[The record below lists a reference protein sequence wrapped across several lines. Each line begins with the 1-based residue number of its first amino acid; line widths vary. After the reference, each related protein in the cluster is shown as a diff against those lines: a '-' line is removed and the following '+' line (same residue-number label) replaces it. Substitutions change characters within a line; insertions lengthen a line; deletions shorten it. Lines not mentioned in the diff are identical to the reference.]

1 MAVYAYWCLHNMGM
15 KPSEF
20 VELSENEMAF
30 IIAAVDI
37 YLERVKK

>member
-1 MAVYAYWCLHNMGM
+1 MYAYWCLHNLGM

-20 VELSENEMAF
+20 VRMDKNEAAF

-37 YLERVKK
+37 YNERRGM